1 MGDFLAEALERELD
15 TGINE
20 LVTILLIKKNT
31 KVVYTP
37 LFVYLILN
45 IQ

>member
-20 LVTILLIKKNT
+20 LVTVLLINKNM
-31 KVVYTP
+31 KIVYIP
-37 LFVYLILN
+37 LFVYLI
-45 IQ
+45 

>member
-20 LVTILLIKKNT
+20 LVTVLLIKK
-31 KVVYTP
+31 KKIVYIP
-37 LFVYLILN
+37 LFVYLI
-45 IQ
+45 